1 MDLSAES
8 VVGQETPAKKQ
19 PRFSWH
25 LLYYLLV
32 VFNVLAVS
40 TGLYITHRI
49 MAIHTNSMAVN
60 QEWSDR
66 RANYSELGQVAATVN
81 APGNDVFES
90 HDVQRESNRTSAA
103 LRSFNER
110 LHVLREDLQV
120 ERSQPQLAPIN
131 QDIDTSLRDM
141 DEIQSAMAN
150 AAVESEKVFYYFKQN
165 QLEMAGKQMAA
176 MNRAYAQ
183 VATKLVGLRSDMT
196 AIQKKLFDA
205 QTVSAASL
213 QKAEYVLGGLI
224 LLMVCGAIIFGY
236 KIKHRMDV
244 GERES
249 EQYVH
254 NMQKARAA
262 LHKTHDEL
270 ELRVEARTVE
280 LAKANEGLLA
290 EISERKHTEEAL
302 RASETKFRSLTNS
315 AADAILSANSR
326 GEIISWNTGAQAIFG
341 YTEEEALGKPL
352 KILMP
357 ERYREAHQHGME
369 RYTATGEAHVIGK
382 TVELQGLK
390 KDGSEFPIDLSL
402 SVWKS
407 GEETF
412 YSGIIRDITT
422 RKRADEELRKSEER
436 FQLATRATN
445 DAVWDWDLVTNELWW
460 NEGFQTM
467 FGYRADEIEPG
478 IESRTS
484 RLHPDDLKDI
494 EHSVHEVIDNGGQS
508 WTGEYRFRRA
518 DGSYALVADRGY
530 VVHDAEGKPV
540 RMLGSMMDI
549 TERKR
554 VEAELFKLASI
565 VEYTDDAIIGKALDG
580 TIHSWNTGAEK
591 LFGYSAEE
599 VVGKHL
605 PALFPPDRLDEEPQ
619 IIERIMRGESIDH
632 YETVRISKE
641 GAHIP
646 ISLVVSPIKDA
657 DGAIVGISKIARDIT
672 ERKQIEEELRQARD
686 SALESARLKSEFL
699 ANMSHEIRTPMNGV
713 IGMTGLLLDSEL
725 NAEQRDFTET
735 IRTSADSLLTIIND
749 ILDFS
754 KIEAGKLH
762 FEMLDF
768 DMRTIV
774 ESTVE
779 LLAERAQAKGIE
791 LASLVD
797 SNVPTQL
804 RGDAGRLRQVLVNL
818 VSNAV
823 KFTETGEVTVRAT
836 KESETDTHV
845 MIRYAVNDTGIGI
858 SPEAARRLF
867 QAFIQA
873 DGSTTRKYGGTGLGL
888 AISRQIVELMGG
900 KIGVESEPGKG
911 STFWFT
917 VRLEKQPDDV
927 ETMEFLQRADLHNL
941 RVLVVDDNA
950 TNRRILMHQTL
961 SWGMVP
967 SEAESGMIALELLRA
982 AKESAEPYDVALLDF
997 NMPEMDGFELAREI
1011 KADAQLAATRLVLMP
1026 SFGLRGDAQK
1036 AREVGIAA
1044 YLMKPVRQSQLFD
1057 CLATVMTETKA
1068 SAPSASRASKLVTRH
1083 TLEEF
1088 RLASRTR
1095 ILIAEDN
1102 SVNQKVAAL
1111 QIEKLGCRAD
1121 LAANGQEAVEALA
1134 RTPYDIVLM
1143 DCQMPLM
1150 DGYEATAKIRERE
1163 GSDKHTIII
1172 AMTAHALD
1180 GDKEK
1185 CLAAGMDDYLSKP
1198 VNAEEL
1204 RDMLARWQPN
1214 SALSIELSDN
1224 SLTKQ
1229 ESVLELAPVDM
1240 ERLLDAAGGDDE
1252 PLQDL
1257 IEIYLRQTSE
1267 DIEKLNAAIAA
1278 GDAGAVN
1285 RLAHSC
1291 AGASSTCG
1299 MTAVV
1304 APLQELERMAEDGI
1318 LENGA
1323 ARLVLEAE
1331 KEFERIK
1338 LFLQEPLKLEI
1349 EA

>member
-8 VVGQETPAKKQ
+8 IVKQETRPKKQ
-19 PRFSWH
+19 LRFSWH
-25 LLYYLLV
+25 LLYYLLAF
-32 VFNVLAVS
+32 FNVVAVS
-40 TGLYITHRI
+40 TGLYLTHRI
-49 MAIHTNSMAVN
+49 MSIHTNSVTVN
-60 QEWSDR
+60 QEWSNR
-66 RANYSELGQVAATVN
+66 RANYSELGQFAGAVDT
-81 APGNDVFES
+81 PGNDVFDS
-90 HDVQRESNRTSAA
+90 HDVEGESNRTSAA
-103 LRSFNER
+103 LRAFNER
-110 LHVLREDLQV
+110 LRVLREDLQS
-120 ERSQPQLAPIN
+120 ERSQPQLAPIT
-131 QDIDTSLRDM
+131 QDIDSSLRDM
-141 DEIQSAMAN
+141 DEVQSAMAN
-150 AAVESEKVFYYFKQN
+150 VAVESEKIFYYFKQN

-176 MNRAYAQ
+176 MNRTFAH
-183 VATKLVGLRSDMT
+183 ATTMLADLRSGMT
-196 AIQKKLFDA
+196 AIQKKLFDV
-205 QTVSAASL
+205 QTASAASV
-213 QKAEYVLGGLI
+213 QKSEYVLGALI

-236 KIKHRMDV
+236 KIKQRMDA
-244 GERES
+244 GEQES
-249 EQYVH
+249 EQYVRDV
-254 NMQKARAA
+254 QKAKAA
-262 LHKTHDEL
+262 LHKAHDEL

-290 EISERKHTEEAL
+290 EISERKHTEE
-302 RASETKFRSLTNS
+302 
-315 AADAILSANSR
+315 
-326 GEIISWNTGAQAIFG
+326 
-341 YTEEEALGKPL
+341 
-352 KILMP
+352 
-357 ERYREAHQHGME
+357 
-369 RYTATGEAHVIGK
+369 
-382 TVELQGLK
+382 
-390 KDGSEFPIDLSL
+390 
-402 SVWKS
+402 
-407 GEETF
+407 
-412 YSGIIRDITT
+412 
-422 RKRADEELRKSEER
+422 ELRKSEER

-445 DAVWDWDLVTNELWW
+445 DVVWDWDLVTNELWW
-460 NEGFQTM
+460 NEGFQKM
-467 FGYRADEIEPG
+467 FGYRADQIEPG
-478 IESRTS
+478 IESWTS

-494 EHSVHEVIDNGGQS
+494 GHSIHEVIDSGGHS
-508 WTGEYRFRRA
+508 WAGEYRFRRA

-530 VVHDAEGKPV
+530 VVHDSEGKPV

-580 TIHSWNTGAEK
+580 TILSWNTGAEK

-735 IRTSADSLLTIIND
+735 IRSSADSLLTIIND

-779 LLAERAQAKGIE
+779 LLAERAQAKEIE

-797 SNVPTQL
+797 SNVPTQV

-867 QAFIQA
+867 QAFTQA

-917 VRLEKQPDDV
+917 VRLEKQPDNM
-927 ETMEFLQRADLHNL
+927 ETTELLQRADLHNL

-950 TNRRILMHQTL
+950 TNRRILIHQTL
-961 SWGMVP
+961 SWGMIP
-967 SEAESGMIALELLRA
+967 SEAESGAAALELLRA
-982 AKESAEPYDVALLDF
+982 AKENGEPYDVALLDF
-997 NMPEMDGFELAREI
+997 NMPEMDGFELARAI
-1011 KADAQLAATRLVLMP
+1011 KSDAQLVAIRLVLMP

-1036 AREVGIAA
+1036 AREAGIAA

-1057 CLATVMTETKA
+1057 CLATVMAETKA
-1068 SAPSASRASKLVTRH
+1068 SVPSDSRASKLVTRH

-1198 VNAEEL
+1198 VKAEEL
-1204 RDMLARWQPN
+1204 RDMLARWQPD
-1214 SALSIELSDN
+1214 SSHSIHVSNN
-1224 SLTKQ
+1224 SLTEQK
-1229 ESVLELAPVDM
+1229 SVPELAPVDM
-1240 ERLLDAAGGDDE
+1240 ERLLEAAGGDDE

-1267 DIEKLNAAIAA
+1267 DIEKLKAAIAA

-1291 AGASSTCG
+1291 AGAISTCG
-1299 MTAVV
+1299 MTAIV
-1304 APLQELERMAEDGI
+1304 APLQELERMAEDGS

-1331 KEFERIK
+1331 KEFERTK
-1338 LFLQEPLKLEI
+1338 LFLQESLKLGI